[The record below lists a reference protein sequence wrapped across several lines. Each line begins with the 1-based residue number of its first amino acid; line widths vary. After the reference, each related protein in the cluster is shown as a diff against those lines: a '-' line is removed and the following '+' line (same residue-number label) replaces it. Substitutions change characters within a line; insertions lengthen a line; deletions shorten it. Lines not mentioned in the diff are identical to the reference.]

1 MSTST
6 RRSVRELARELR
18 LSSAE
23 RAAARSERLAEA
35 AIRRER
41 DNEDT
46 AERRAAAIEAE
57 YRRYGGHRQPG
68 GFSGRTDAPGRRGTP
83 PSGRL

>member
-1 MSTST
+1 MSRST
-6 RRSVRELARELR
+6 RRSVREVARELR
-18 LSSAE
+18 LPRAE

-41 DNEDT
+41 DNEET

-57 YRRYGGHRQPG
+57 RRKHG
-68 GFSGRTDAPGRRGTP
+68 GFYGH
-83 PSGRL
+83 L